1 MPIKLYRQIRI
12 IFIITILFLFSCSGK
27 DGSEGRGENKAATSS
42 GTSELS
48 TIEVPLLDANT
59 FQSLI
64 AEHKGKVLFI
74 NTWAT
79 WCVPCKE
86 EFPDLVRLHEFYM
99 SSDVEFV
106 GISVDYK
113 EDIES
118 KIKPFLISQN
128 ARFKNY
134 VQNFK
139 EPANLINLLNEDW
152 QGAVPATFIYDKQ
165 GKQQAY
171 LLGKHSFEE
180 LKAKI
185 EEIRRIN

>member
-1 MPIKLYRQIRI
+1 MTRACLIVI
-12 IFIITILFLFSCSGK
+12 ILFLFSCSGK
-27 DGSEGRGENKAATSS
+27 DGSEGKGENEPAINP
-42 GTSELS
+42 GLSELS
-48 TIEVPLLDANT
+48 KIDVPLLEANN

-64 AEHKGKVLFI
+64 TEHKGKVLFI

-86 EFPDLVRLHEFYM
+86 EFPDLVRLHEYYKN
-99 SSDVEFV
+99 SDVVFV

-128 ARFKNY
+128 AKFKNY

-139 EPANLINLLNEDW
+139 EPANLINLMNEDW
-152 QGAVPATFIYDKQ
+152 QGAVPATFIYDRQ
-165 GKQQAY
+165 GQQQAY

-180 LKAKI
+180 FKEKI
-185 EEIRRIN
+185 EEIREIN

>member
-1 MPIKLYRQIRI
+1 MIRVLLI
-12 IFIITILFLFSCSGK
+12 VTLLFLFSCSGNDESK
-27 DGSEGRGENKAATSS
+27 NREENKSATST

-48 TIEVPLLDANT
+48 KIDVPLLDANT

-64 AEHKGKVLFI
+64 TEHKGKVLFI

-86 EFPDLVRLHEFYM
+86 EFPDLVRLHEYYM
-99 SSDVEFV
+99 NSDVAFIGV
-106 GISVDYK
+106 SVDYK

-128 ARFKNY
+128 AKFKNY

-152 QGAVPATFIYDKQ
+152 QGAVPATFIYDRQ

-171 LLGKHSFEE
+171 LLGKHSFDEF
-180 LKAKI
+180 KKKI
-185 EEIRRIN
+185 EEIRKIN